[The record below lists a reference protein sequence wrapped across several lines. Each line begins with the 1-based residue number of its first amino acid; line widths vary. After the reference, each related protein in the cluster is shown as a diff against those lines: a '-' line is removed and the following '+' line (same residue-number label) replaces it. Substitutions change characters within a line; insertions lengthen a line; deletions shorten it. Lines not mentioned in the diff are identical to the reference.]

1 MMPPHILV
9 VEDDD
14 TLRDIIAQTMH
25 EAGYRVSQASH
36 GEHAMRLL
44 TQAVASHQAFDVII
58 TDIVMGSID
67 GVEVTNFARS
77 LPHPPEVI
85 LLTGHG
91 SLETAMAAVRAGAFD
106 YLLKPCRNAHLR
118 ERVVA
123 ALERRHAWLRKEEE
137 SQAWQTVATAF
148 SQVQAQRDASGR
160 EGKEPPDAS
169 GAEPS
174 PSRSPSPPSSDQPP
188 PAVPPLPSTG
198 RLQVGAL
205 SIDPGRHEVW
215 FDDQPLHV
223 TRTEYAILTYL
234 IRQTGRVAVFSDIV
248 RCTHGYELA
257 EGEARE
263 LIRQHIRNLRKK
275 IDRRYIVSVYG
286 VGYMLVDPGE

>member
-1 MMPPHILV
+1 MSPPHILV

-14 TLRDIIAQTMH
+14 MLRTIIAQTMDQ
-25 EAGYRVSQASH
+25 AGYCVSQASD
-36 GEHAMRLL
+36 GEQAITLL
-44 TQAVASHQAFDVII
+44 TQATSPPHAFDVVI

-67 GVEVTNFARS
+67 GVEVTNLARS

-91 SLETAMAAVRAGAFD
+91 SLESAMAAVRSGAFD

-118 ERVVA
+118 ERVAA
-123 ALERRHAWLRKEEE
+123 ALEQRYEHLRKEAE
-137 SQAWQTVATAF
+137 SQAWRTVETAF
-148 SQVQAQRDASGR
+148 SQIQAQRDTSG
-160 EGKEPPDAS
+160 EPA
-169 GAEPS
+169 
-174 PSRSPSPPSSDQPP
+174 SPPSPNQP
-188 PAVPPLPSTG
+188 VSPSSNN

-205 SIDPGRHEVW
+205 SIDLSSHEVW
-215 FDDQPLHV
+215 FGGQRLHT

-234 IRQTGRVAVFSDIV
+234 GRQSGNVATFSDIV
-248 RCTHGYELA
+248 RCTHGYQLE

-275 IDRRYIVSVYG
+275 MDRRYIVSVYG
-286 VGYMLVDPGE
+286 VGYMLVDPDLGE